1 MREPHKRLND
11 SQRDNVILLANKG
24 IATKEIASILEIGE
38 TTIIYIIRAYKRV
51 GERDFAAIKKDSGM
65 MKNLGVIKW
74 ACRAHKVDENEFLET
89 LVNGEKKVEPPKEE
103 QPKEKPETSVS
114 DLEDAI
120 HVASR
125 LIIEQVNRQHN
136 EDMEMLGKKLDQIA
150 VIIQSSVKAAM
161 DKSNANA
168 DVAYKEL
175 QAQSENL
182 SAIRSNTKNLRF
194 VRG

>member
-1 MREPHKRLND
+1 MREPHKRLDD

-24 IATKEIASILEIGE
+24 IATKEIASVLAIGE

-51 GERDFAAIKKDSGM
+51 GERDFAAIKKDSGL
-65 MKNLGVIKW
+65 MKNLGVIRW

-89 LVNGEKKVEPPKEE
+89 LVNGEKKPEPPKEE

-125 LIIEQVNRQHN
+125 LIIEQVNRQHH
-136 EDMEMLGKKLDQIA
+136 EDMEMLAKKLDQIA

-161 DKSNANA
+161 DKNNANA
-168 DVAYKEL
+168 DIAFKEL